1 MGQQVLVRCKQ
12 VVIRADILN
21 ESRNLQDRKDNNINT
36 AKKKSICLDNPI
48 IK

>member
-12 VVIRADILN
+12 VVIRGDILN

-36 AKKKSICLDNPI
+36 QKKIHLPR
-48 IK
+48 